1 MEVHMMEKLV
11 GVNACEA
18 VLIAGG
24 RSEEVAHVVETIAI
38 CVGLCARLI
47 YMFFYRGQRVV
58 AMQAA
63 DGKYQ
68 KF

>member
-1 MEVHMMEKLV
+1 MGKLV
-11 GVNACEA
+11 AFTVCEA

-38 CVGLCARLI
+38 CVGVCARLI
-47 YMFFYRGQRVV
+47 YMLFYRGQRVV
-58 AMQAA
+58 ASQAI